1 MNKQSMLI
9 LMRCDGMN
17 NRIILF
23 YYYEII
29 SLSIICRMKQVKMN
43 NIKESLSTQKKGLKP
58 YALRYNMSY
67 EASQDE

>member
-9 LMRCDGMN
+9 LMRYDGMN

-43 NIKESLSTQKKGLKP
+43 NIKESLSTQKKRFETLC
-58 YALRYNMSY
+58 
-67 EASQDE
+67 SQI